1 MFHLNKTNAILMV
14 LLVLF
19 KYDEK
24 KTTLYAL
31 KLFKILDEHIPH
43 KLVEYTDILY

>member
-1 MFHLNKTNAILMV
+1 MLFSWYCWFYLNMMK
-14 LLVLF
+14 
-19 KYDEK
+19 K